1 MMMSIEKKLYVLK
14 VVSGH
19 ENKIK
24 NYIEL
29 ETMRSNWQDIILN
42 VFVPTE
48 KVYKIRNG
56 KKVITEKT
64 LYPGYMY
71 IEVSEKMITSEVLAT
86 IRNISGV
93 MNFLGGNQPQALRDA
108 EVQKL
113 FGRMDEMLDRG
124 ESMLEPFII
133 NESVKVIEGP
143 FDGFVGTIE
152 EINEDKKKL
161 KVVVKIFGRKQPV
174 EVNFTQV
181 EKIN

>member
-1 MMMSIEKKLYVLK
+1 MSIEKKLYVLK

-29 ETMRSNWQDIILN
+29 EAMRSNWQDIILN

-71 IEVSEKMITSEVLAT
+71 IEVNEKMITSEVLAT

>member
-29 ETMRSNWQDIILN
+29 EAMRSNWQDIILN

-48 KVYKIRNG
+48 KVYKLRNG

-71 IEVSEKMITSEVLAT
+71 IEVNEKMITSEVLAT

>member
-1 MMMSIEKKLYVLK
+1 MMSIEKKLYVLK

-29 ETMRSNWQDIILN
+29 EAMRSNWQDIILN

-71 IEVSEKMITSEVLAT
+71 IEVNEKMITSEVLAT

>member
-29 ETMRSNWQDIILN
+29 EAMRSNWQDIILN

-71 IEVSEKMITSEVLAT
+71 IEVNEKMITSEVLAT